1 MKTSLR
7 VLSVVSCLAVLLA
20 AAPNAHAASVSGW
33 FWNAGSS
40 TIVPCVANNCGAGQ
54 GNIPSTIPSHATAT
68 STFTLTNANPTSLF
82 NFFSADDASLAAFLA
97 FSGDGGIPANASNIN
112 NGLFEF
118 TGVTT
123 LTAGEILTVTHDDG
137 ANLYLAGV
145 NGGACVIC
153 AGGPTSATT
162 SSYTIAAAGTYN
174 FTLDYAEVNGAPAD
188 LIANLGTLAPPPST
202 TPEPS
207 SLLLLGTGVL
217 GAAGLLRRRI
227 FA

>member
-7 VLSVVSCLAVLLA
+7 VLSLVSCLAVLLA
-20 AAPNAHAASVSGW
+20 VAPNAHAASVSGW

-40 TIVPCVANNCGAGQ
+40 TIVPCSSPMCPTG
-54 GNIPSTIPSHATAT
+54 GNIPAVLPSTGTAT
-68 STFTLTNANPTSLF
+68 SSFTLTNSNPAALF
-82 NFFSADDASLAAFLA
+82 NFFSADDASLAAFLNV
-97 FSGDGGIPANASNIN
+97 SGDGGVPSTTGGGIN

-118 TGVTT
+118 TGVTYV
-123 LTAGEILTVTHDDG
+123 TAGEVLTITHDDG
-137 ANLYLAGV
+137 SELFL
-145 NGGACVIC
+145 NGTCVIC
-153 AGGPTSATT
+153 AGGPTSAAT
-162 SSYTIAAAGTYN
+162 SSYTVSSALAGNDT
-174 FTLDYAEVNGAPAD
+174 FELVYAEVNGAPATLD
-188 LIANLGTLAPPPST
+188 ANIGTLAA

>member
-7 VLSVVSCLAVLLA
+7 VLCLASSMAVLLA
-20 AAPNAHAASVSGW
+20 AAPSAHAASVSGW

-40 TIVPCVANNCGAGQ
+40 TIVPCSNAMCTSG
-54 GNIPSTIPSHATAT
+54 GNIPAVLPSTSSAT
-68 STFTLTNANPTSLF
+68 SSFTLTNSNPAALF
-82 NFFSADDASLAAFLA
+82 NFYSADDASLAAFLNV
-97 FSGDGGIPANASNIN
+97 SGDGGVPSTTGGGID

-123 LTAGEILTVTHDDG
+123 VTAGEVLSITHDDG
-137 ANLYLAGV
+137 SELFL
-145 NGGACVIC
+145 NGTCVIC
-153 AGGPTSATT
+153 AGGPTSAAVSNYTV
-162 SSYTIAAAGTYN
+162 SSALAGTDT
-174 FTLDYAEVNGAPAD
+174 FELVYAEVNGAPAVLD
-188 LIANLGTLAPPPST
+188 ASIGTLAGTSI

>member
-7 VLSVVSCLAVLLA
+7 VLSLVSCLAVLLA

-33 FWNAGSS
+33 FWNAASS
-40 TIVPCVANNCGAGQ
+40 TIVPCNNASCTTG
-54 GNIPSTIPSHATAT
+54 GNIPAVLPSTGTAT
-68 STFTLTNANPTSLF
+68 SAFTLTNANPAALF
-82 NFFSADDASLAAFLA
+82 NFFSADDASLAAFLNV
-97 FSGDGGIPANASNIN
+97 SGDGGVPANNSNIN

-123 LTAGEILTVTHDDG
+123 VTAGEVLTITHDDG
-137 ANLYLAGV
+137 SELFLNGV
-145 NGGACVIC
+145 CVIC
-153 AGGPTSATT
+153 AGGPTSAST
-162 SSYTIAAAGTYN
+162 SSYTVSAALAGTDT
-174 FTLDYAEVNGAPAD
+174 FELVYAEVNGAPATLD
-188 LIANLGTLAPPPST
+188 ANIGTLASSV

>member
-20 AAPNAHAASVSGW
+20 AAPNANAASVSGW
-33 FWNAGSS
+33 FWNAASS
-40 TIVPCVANNCGAGQ
+40 TIVPCVSNSCTGSQ
-54 GNIPSTIPSHATAT
+54 GNIPTVLPSTASATA
-68 STFTLTNANPTSLF
+68 SFTLTNANPAALF
-82 NFFSADDASLAAFLA
+82 NFFSADDASLAAFLNV
-97 FSGDGGIPANASNIN
+97 SGDGGVPANTSNIN

-123 LTAGEILTVTHDDG
+123 LTAGQVLTITHDDE

-153 AGGPTSATT
+153 SPTPTSATT
-162 SSYTIAAAGTYN
+162 SSYTVVTGGTYS
-174 FTLDYAEVNGAPAD
+174 FTLLYDEVNGAPAT
-188 LIANLGTLAPPPST
+188 LNANIGTLAA

-217 GAAGLLRRRI
+217 GAAGMLRRRI